1 MPEALAALPA
11 VEPRT
16 LDIQGIL
23 GILPHRYPMLLV
35 DRIDSLEPGVS
46 AEGIKSVTVNEPFMA
61 GHFPG
66 YPIMP
71 GVLIV
76 DALAQVAG
84 IMMRT
89 APAPALASV
98 SAPPA
103 DRARPGVLAA
113 IQKMRFL
120 RPVLPG
126 DRLRL
131 QARHVK
137 TFGSVHQVKVD
148 AWVENVLV
156 ATGELT
162 LSGAS

>member
-1 MPEALAALPA
+1 
-11 VEPRT
+11 
-16 LDIQGIL
+16 
-23 GILPHRYPMLLV
+23 MLLV
-35 DRIDSLEPGVS
+35 DRIDRLQPGVS

-89 APAPALASV
+89 APAPALASP
-98 SAPPA
+98 SAPPG

-126 DRLRL
+126 D
-131 QARHVK
+131 
-137 TFGSVHQVKVD
+137 
-148 AWVENVLV
+148 
-156 ATGELT
+156 
-162 LSGAS
+162 ASACRPGTSRPSAASIR